1 MQRKRRGG
9 SIGWEHLRRFL
20 IDLSNSGWI
29 RLVARVTS
37 TLLVAL
43 AVLAMILI
51 IGFRYVGLQVK
62 GEQIYFGSIEI
73 GRIYANPDYQTPGT
87 RITVEAT
94 AGFQNSGIYLKKG
107 DTVSLEPD
115 GRVYLALP
123 QIYSFTGLIKSL
135 IAAKLPVGEE
145 YKNYKSVNKPLDF
158 AKDLTKD
165 NIFRRDWTGP
175 DGEELDSKDL
185 NQCLLFLGNQ
195 TQKGRWAMLLAQ
207 VMEKPGSATSD
218 PFQVLIDNKLEPSN
232 LIPVPNRKDLE
243 AERNGWLTFIINDA
257 VISKNSQSKPCQDYH
272 EALTRASEDLRSRGD
287 DDHRVPILSIPLVW
301 YADNVGAFH
310 VIVRYSNRVH

>member
-1 MQRKRRGG
+1 
-9 SIGWEHLRRFL
+9 
-20 IDLSNSGWI
+20 
-29 RLVARVTS
+29 
-37 TLLVAL
+37 
-43 AVLAMILI
+43 MILI